1 MSETSDDE
9 TIILYY
15 FYRKQRNRR
24 NRRYWVH
31 PYIKRNIKCRLFVA
45 AKELQQTDAKFLS
58 LYRMSKESYT
68 HLVELLVPHIHQ
80 RDTHMRE
87 CVSAE
92 ERILITI
99 RYLATGATFT
109 SISLYF
115 ARGDS
120 TVSRIIGEIT
130 AIIWDA
136 LKDIYMP
143 TPDKNQWKIIAQRF
157 HLLWNLP
164 NCLGA
169 LDGKHIRI
177 EKLPNS
183 GSLNFNYKSYHSIVL
198 MACSD
203 ADGLFT
209 YIETGFAGRNSDG
222 GIFRAS
228 AIKHF
233 IEGDNLDLP
242 TPLRLPND
250 DNNYKFP
257 FYFVGDEAFPLLHY
271 LLRPY
276 PQRVLDNT
284 KRIFNYRLSRGRKT
298 VECAFGMM
306 TEKFQVLS
314 TAIRCH
320 DNIKINNIV
329 KSVCIL
335 HNYVR
340 KREGLP
346 YRAYEE
352 NSNSTHGIIQP
363 QKIQLN
369 AQSSPKKLFS

>member
-15 FYRKQRNRR
+15 FYRKQRNLR

-31 PYIKRNIKCRLFVA
+31 PYIERNIKCRLFVA

-222 GIFRAS
+222 S
-228 AIKHF
+228 KHC
-233 IEGDNLDLP
+233 DKMP
-242 TPLRLPND
+242 RQ
-250 DNNYKFP
+250 YK
-257 FYFVGDEAFPLLHY
+257 D
-271 LLRPY
+271 
-276 PQRVLDNT
+276 
-284 KRIFNYRLSRGRKT
+284 
-298 VECAFGMM
+298 
-306 TEKFQVLS
+306 
-314 TAIRCH
+314 
-320 DNIKINNIV
+320 
-329 KSVCIL
+329 
-335 HNYVR
+335 
-340 KREGLP
+340 
-346 YRAYEE
+346 
-352 NSNSTHGIIQP
+352 
-363 QKIQLN
+363 
-369 AQSSPKKLFS
+369 